1 MESLTIPDTIYLV
14 DLENVGTKVLYQHIK
29 HNEDAEY
36 IVFCSDSTSTPG
48 SILEHVPSML
58 HITFI
63 DCQTGGNNAM
73 DFCICAT
80 AGRLSVEAGKT
91 IKILSDDKGY
101 DPMLYILHRQ
111 GVRISRENTA
121 YQPESVIDPPENNQ
135 QWRENIPIIKAIRE
149 HVPKQYQQEMIAVL
163 PGAINKKEAHEMLQ
177 IILPQKMVADIYKK
191 LKKYIPKEVVD

>member
-1 MESLTIPDTIYLV
+1 M
-14 DLENVGTKVLYQHIK
+14 
-29 HNEDAEY
+29 
-36 IVFCSDSTSTPG
+36 
-48 SILEHVPSML
+48 
-58 HITFI
+58 
-63 DCQTGGNNAM
+63 
-73 DFCICAT
+73 
-80 AGRLSVEAGKT
+80 
-91 IKILSDDKGY
+91 
-101 DPMLYILHRQ
+101 
-111 GVRISRENTA
+111 RISRENTA